1 MGERG
6 EIESKLVARRGLN
19 RRGSVD
25 LPASFWGLMI
35 REEVEIQL

>member
-6 EIESKLVARRGLN
+6 EIESELVARRGFN
-19 RRGSVD
+19 RGGPGD
-25 LPASFWGLMI
+25 TTASFWGLMI